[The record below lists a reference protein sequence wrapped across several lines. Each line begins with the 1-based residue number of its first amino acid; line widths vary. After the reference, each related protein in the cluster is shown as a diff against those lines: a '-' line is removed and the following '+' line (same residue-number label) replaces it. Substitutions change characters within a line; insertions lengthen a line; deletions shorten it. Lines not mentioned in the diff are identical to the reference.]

1 MKVMHYIYL
10 SLVFY
15 SIYLYCNMY
24 STVQPQT
31 IHTVLH
37 CTVHTYRTYM
47 YIYHQVKSFKK
58 EGGKKKRKLD
68 KEKKRKKAKGKGK
81 GKGNI

>member
-1 MKVMHYIYL
+1 
-10 SLVFY
+10 
-15 SIYLYCNMY
+15 MY

-47 YIYHQVKSFKK
+47 YIYHQVKRLKKK

>member
-1 MKVMHYIYL
+1 MHYIYL

-47 YIYHQVKSFKK
+47 YIYHQVKRLKKK
-58 EGGKKKRKLD
+58 EGGKKEEVGQR
-68 KEKKRKKAKGKGK
+68 KEKKKGKGK
-81 GKGNI
+81 R